1 MKYLVIL
8 YFFSLVSL
16 NLFSQDSREFTF
28 TGSITDKTDEK
39 AIEDFMVDVYVGN
52 EIVQS
57 VQSEK
62 KGKFSVEL
70 NGGSSYTIEISK
82 EGYYPKRAIA
92 ITNIPEDV
100 KKLPEFKFE
109 MQLIRLGE
117 YTDIESVD
125 PFSTS
130 IFDFPYVIF
139 EYDKKL
145 EDLNYRKEY
154 TEHIKDQYK
163 AVNELR

>member
-70 NGGSSYTIEISK
+70 NGGSSYTIEIRTRYSWH
-82 EGYYPKRAIA
+82 AFA
-92 ITNIPEDV
+92 ITDHP
-100 KKLPEFKFE
+100 
-109 MQLIRLGE
+109 
-117 YTDIESVD
+117 S
-125 PFSTS
+125 SC
-130 IFDFPYVIF
+130 
-139 EYDKKL
+139 
-145 EDLNYRKEY
+145 
-154 TEHIKDQYK
+154 
-163 AVNELR
+163 